1 MTQQAGST
9 GQPAGTGPL
18 VAGHPGQSEPDGG
31 AQDPTAY
38 GDGQP
43 RARTTRQP
51 AHSTSRVVSE
61 PKTQERT
68 TVIARGSRL
77 RGGPVLGGF
86 VIGFA
91 TWIMLELALFALDLG
106 ALAAQVVPDADSSTW
121 WWSGLAAA
129 IGFFVGGLVAGASL
143 PYRRVDDGILNG
155 IAMWA
160 VTLVALIVMSAVGA
174 GIGFGVVGDLLATSS
189 TLPGA
194 DAAAINDAQTAAA
207 AALLALAVTLAAAAA
222 GGALGVKMW
231 PMDRDQEGTIDLRQ

>member
-1 MTQQAGST
+1 M
-9 GQPAGTGPL
+9 
-18 VAGHPGQSEPDGG
+18 
-31 AQDPTAY
+31 
-38 GDGQP
+38 
-43 RARTTRQP
+43 
-51 AHSTSRVVSE
+51 
-61 PKTQERT
+61 
-68 TVIARGSRL
+68 IARGSRL

-121 WWSGLAAA
+121 WWSGLAAV
-129 IGFFVGGLVAGASL
+129 IGFFVGGLVAGAAL

-160 VTLVALIVMSAVGA
+160 VTLVALIVMSAIGA

-189 TLPGA
+189 TLAGA

-207 AALLALAVTLAAAAA
+207 ASLLALAVTLAAAAI

-231 PMDRDQEGTIDLRQ
+231 PMNHERDSSIDLRQ

>member
-1 MTQQAGST
+1 MSQQPSGVGEPSGS
-9 GQPAGTGPL
+9 GPL
-18 VAGHPGQSEPDGG
+18 VAGHPSASEPE
-31 AQDPTAY
+31 Y
-38 GDGQP
+38 GDGQS
-43 RARTTRQP
+43 RTARRP
-51 AHSTSRVVSE
+51 AHATSRVYSDRQV
-61 PKTQERT
+61 QERT

-121 WWSGLAAA
+121 WWSGLAAV

-143 PYRRVDDGILNG
+143 PYRRIDDGILNG

-160 VTLVALIVMSAVGA
+160 VTVVALIVMSAIGA

-189 TLPGA
+189 SLPGA

-207 AALLALAVTLAAAAA
+207 AALLALAVTLAAAGV

-231 PMDRDQEGTIDLRQ
+231 PMDRDRDTSIDLRQ